1 LTQIMI
7 GEKKLSRYQDAV
19 DTQLEDN
26 SEIEILSRGQ
36 DNNGKALDLA
46 EIIRREKEGVSV
58 EAIETSTACFEND
71 DGDEVNVTDLE
82 IKIEKSE

>member
-1 LTQIMI
+1 MI

-26 SEIEILSRGQ
+26 TEIEILSRGQ

-46 EIIRREKEGVSV
+46 EIIRREKENVSV
-58 EAIETSTACFEND
+58 EHMQTDTACFEND
-71 DGDEVNVTDLE
+71 DGNEVNVTDLE

>member
-1 LTQIMI
+1 MTQIMI

-36 DNNGKALDLA
+36 ENNGKALDLA
-46 EIIRREKEGVSV
+46 EIIRREKENVSV
-58 EAIETSTACFEND
+58 QTIETGTACFEND
-71 DGDEVNVTDLE
+71 DGEEVNVTDLE

>member
-46 EIIRREKEGVSV
+46 EIIRREKENVSV
-58 EAIETSTACFEND
+58 QTIETGTSCFEND
-71 DGDEVNVTDLE
+71 DGEEVNVTDLE